1 MTRREFLEHMVE
13 GMESGRICAIC
24 GAPIEGFGNN
34 PYPVVKDEGAR
45 CCDLCDSMVVIP
57 ARIRALRGVPD
68 DIEAEVRKAT
78 VESISKFRE
87 RK

>member
-1 MTRREFLEHMVE
+1 MTREEFIRGFYGDGQE
-13 GMESGRICAIC
+13 RTCCIC
-24 GAPIEGFGNN
+24 GMKFIGYGNN
-34 PYPVVKDEGAR
+34 PYPVVDDDEAR
-45 CCDLCDSMVVIP
+45 CCDLCDSMVVVP